1 MTAYYA
7 SAFKTGTYPAIQRDK
22 VYVWARPHPRDAPSS
37 DHVPRPK
44 NYELV
49 RMRTAHVYEP
59 DQSMLQVNDY
69 WYAVIFAVQP
79 TTAVLSSPQASSA
92 RGDTDYQSAIIVDVQ
107 AGVTKLRCPLV
118 VNGTMRV
125 QLQREE
131 SMVMDY
137 VADGFVFNGS
147 PSSYNFNAWVGWKA
161 SP

>member
-1 MTAYYA
+1 MPVLLRLVLTQPSNATRFM
-7 SAFKTGTYPAIQRDK
+7 SGLDHILGMLLLQTTY
-22 VYVWARPHPRDAPSS
+22 
-37 DHVPRPK
+37 HVPRIMNLFVCVLHTSTNLTK
-44 NYELV
+44 
-49 RMRTAHVYEP
+49 
-59 DQSMLQVNDY
+59 SILQVNDY

-92 RGDTDYQSAIIVDVQ
+92 RGDTDYRSAIIVDIQ
-107 AGVTKLRCPLV
+107 AGVTKLRCPLA

-131 SMVMDY
+131 TMVMDY

-147 PSSYNFNAWVGWKA
+147 PSSFNFNAWVGWKA